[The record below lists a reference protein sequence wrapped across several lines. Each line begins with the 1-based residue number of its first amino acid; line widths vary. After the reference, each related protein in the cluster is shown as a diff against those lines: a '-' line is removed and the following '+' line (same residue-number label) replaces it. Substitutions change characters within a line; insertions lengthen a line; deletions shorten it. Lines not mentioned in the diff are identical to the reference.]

1 MYFEILI
8 NETTQNNDSEV
19 KLRLGTEQATR
30 SYSHG
35 SKLFDF
41 EHPIEIKDIAKLRVP
56 GEPARG
62 WQISHPNADGGWC
75 VGRSWGKFVGARVR
89 CWESEAEYR
98 RNYND
103 YSRMSELIMS
113 NQIWYTREHPSEEE
127 INNTIA
133 ESTKFIARR
142 VEAINNFFLPDDYI
156 DLDDLVL

>member
-8 NETTQNNDSEV
+8 NETTSSEAEIRS
-19 KLRLGTEQATR
+19 RLGTEHAVRTN
-30 SYSHG
+30 SHG
-35 SKLFDF
+35 SKQFRF
-41 EHPIEIKDIAKLRVP
+41 EHPIEIKDIAKYRVP

-62 WQISHPNADGGWC
+62 WQISQPSADSGWC
-75 VGRSWGKFVGARVR
+75 VGRSWGKYVGARVR

-113 NQIWYTREHPSEEE
+113 NKIWTTREHPSEEE
-127 INNTIA
+127 INNTIE
-133 ESTKFIARR
+133 ESTKFIERI
-142 VEAINNFFLPDDYI
+142 VEAINTFFMPDDYI